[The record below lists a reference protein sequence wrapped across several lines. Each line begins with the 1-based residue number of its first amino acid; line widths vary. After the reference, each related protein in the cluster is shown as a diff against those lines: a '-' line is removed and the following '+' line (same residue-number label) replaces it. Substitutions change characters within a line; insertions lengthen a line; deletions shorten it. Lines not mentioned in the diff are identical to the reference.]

1 MSGFQP
7 QKLRPRRARFNRP
20 AITAAA
26 VALLAFQAT
35 GAAAQ
40 GSSVFLPNNIRQFEF
55 PFASPRASAMVGRVM
70 YVSTNESQFG
80 GEWEA
85 EAGLGEMWPL
95 LAVSRGRNPVTL
107 HFGAEAYGRFSLGDA
122 ASALISNDWNAN
134 LILTADFRRLR
145 LGLEA
150 YHESSHLGDEYQER
164 YPGSRV
170 NWSREIV
177 GLWSSYR
184 AGLVTVHAN
193 ASYAPIS
200 ALDVP
205 GGAVALAIDH
215 LGKRG
220 GVMGGSAQSV
230 LALHADAQAYTDWR
244 VSWSGRAG
252 VRLADPV
259 GRRGFAL
266 LLNWYDGY
274 SNQRQ
279 FFNRISRYVGVEVR
293 FDL

>member
-1 MSGFQP
+1 LNGIQP
-7 QKLRPRRARFNRP
+7 QKVRPPTGPFNR
-20 AITAAA
+20 AGILVLAAA
-26 VALLAFQAT
+26 LLTFHAP
-35 GAAAQ
+35 AASAQ
-40 GSSVFLPNNIRQFEF
+40 GSSVFLPNAIRQFEF

-70 YVSTNESQFG
+70 HVSTNESQFG
-80 GEWEA
+80 REWEA
-85 EAGLGEMWPL
+85 EAGLGEMWPI
-95 LAVSRGRNPVTL
+95 LAVARGKTPVTL

-122 ASALISNDWNAN
+122 ASALISNDWNVN
-134 LILTADFRRLR
+134 LILTADFRALR

-150 YHESSHLGDEYQER
+150 YHESSHLGDEYR
-164 YPGSRV
+164 DRFPGPRV

-184 AGLVTVHAN
+184 VGLVTLHAN

-205 GGAVALAIDH
+205 GGAIAVAVDH

-220 GVMGGSAQSV
+220 GVLGGSAQSV
-230 LALHADAQAYTDWR
+230 LALHADAQEYSDWR

-252 VRLADPV
+252 VRFADPV

-266 LLNWYDGY
+266 LLSFYDGY
-274 SNQRQ
+274 SNQKQ
-279 FFNRISRYVGVEVR
+279 FFNRISRHVGMEVR

>member
-1 MSGFQP
+1 MPGFQP
-7 QKLRPRRARFNRP
+7 QKVRPRPRPFNRP
-20 AITAAA
+20 GIAALA
-26 VALLAFQAT
+26 GALLAFQPPA
-35 GAAAQ
+35 AAAQ

-70 YVSTNESQFG
+70 YVSTNESEFG
-80 GEWEA
+80 AEWEA
-85 EAGLGEMWPL
+85 EAGLGEIWPL
-95 LAVSRGRNPVTL
+95 LAVSRGGTPVTL

-122 ASALISNDWNAN
+122 ASALISNDWNVN

-150 YHESSHLGDEYQER
+150 YHESSHLGDEYR
-164 YPGSRV
+164 DRFPGPRV

-184 AGLVTVHAN
+184 AGLVTLHAN

-200 ALDVP
+200 TVDLP
-205 GGAVALAIDH
+205 GGAVAVAVDH

-220 GVMGGSAQSV
+220 GVLGGSAQSV
-230 LALHADAQAYTDWR
+230 LALHADAQQYTDWR

-266 LLNWYDGY
+266 LLSFYDGY
-274 SNQRQ
+274 SNQKQ
-279 FFNRISRYVGVEVR
+279 FFNRVTRHWGVEVR